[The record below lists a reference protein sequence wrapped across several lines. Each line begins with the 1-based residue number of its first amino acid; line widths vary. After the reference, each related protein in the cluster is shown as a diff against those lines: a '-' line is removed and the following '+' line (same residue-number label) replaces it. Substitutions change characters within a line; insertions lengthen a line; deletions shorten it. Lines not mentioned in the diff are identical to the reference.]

1 MNSGKIENIGN
12 FIISKKIYKNK
23 RKYTLGKYY
32 EKSPFSSEEFYF
44 FPTKND
50 WKIIRKN
57 IPTINLYI
65 TQKCN
70 SFCKLCFMNSSP
82 IVSKKFDLSLNEIR
96 SILKKIGK
104 KKRVVLIGGEPTVRD
119 DLPEIIKLIRKS
131 GNYPILYTN
140 GLKLSDIKYVKL
152 LKKAGLKQVI
162 ITFDGFNPKVTETLR
177 GSKGEHL
184 LKIMALRNLEAE
196 RILTFI
202 SMTVAKG
209 VNENEIKRV
218 IDYAIKS
225 VKRHGVIRHVMIYG
239 ATITK
244 GGRYLLPK
252 ETEINAYELLKLV
265 ARSNKD
271 IKTTYLCEFKKLL
284 INFYNFSKKIG
295 YPIPIASEGFIGFYK
310 VGSLRELI
318 PTRELKKI
326 NKIWEKNKV
335 LAIIKTIFKIGLFEA
350 VKMIMFPFDY
360 LLNSNM
366 LIISLGNVNNEHNFK
381 PIDAGCVGIEKNR
394 KTRRV
399 MIQSFNYTA
408 PGAEAVGEIM

>member
-1 MNSGKIENIGN
+1 MKDKTVFLME
-12 FIISKKIYKNK
+12 KKPSYKHSLNE
-23 RKYTLGKYY
+23 Y
-32 EKSPFSSEEFYF
+32 EEIPFSSKQFYF

-50 WKIIRKN
+50 WKIVRKT
-57 IPTINLYI
+57 IPTINIYI
-65 TQKCN
+65 TQRCN

-82 IVSKKFDLSLNEIR
+82 IVSRKFDLSLNEIR

-104 KKRVVLIGGEPTVRD
+104 RKRIVLMGGEPTVRE

-162 ITFDGFNPKVTETLR
+162 ITFDGFDPNVTETLR
-177 GSKGEHL
+177 GSKSEYF

-218 IDYAIKS
+218 IDYAINS
-225 VKRHGVIRHVMIYG
+225 VKRRGVIRHVMMYG

-244 GGRYLLPK
+244 DGRYLLPK
-252 ETEINAYELLKLV
+252 ETEMSDIELLRLV
-265 ARSNKD
+265 AKSNKN
-271 IKTTYLCEFKKLL
+271 IKISYLIEFKKLL
-284 INFYNFSKKIG
+284 INFYNLFKKIG
-295 YPIPIASEGFIGFYK
+295 YPIPIASGGVIGFYK
-310 VGSLRELI
+310 VGSLKELI
-318 PTRELKKI
+318 PTKELKKI
-326 NKIWEKNKV
+326 NKMWEKNKV
-335 LAIIKTIFKIGLFEA
+335 LAILKTIFNIGLFEA
-350 VKMIMFPFDY
+350 IRMIMFPFEY

-366 LIISLGNVNNEHNFK
+366 LIISLGNVNNEYNFK
-381 PIDAGCVGIEKNR
+381 PIDAGCIGIEKNR
-394 KTRRV
+394 KTGRV
-399 MIQSFNYTA
+399 IIQSFSYSNV
-408 PGAEAVGEIM
+408 PRSEVVGTEPS

>member
-1 MNSGKIENIGN
+1 MKDKIVFLMEKKPS
-12 FIISKKIYKNK
+12 SKHFLNE
-23 RKYTLGKYY
+23 Y
-32 EKSPFSSEEFYF
+32 EETPFSSKQFYF

-50 WKIIRKN
+50 WKIIRKKVS
-57 IPTINLYI
+57 TINLYI
-65 TQKCN
+65 TQRCN

-82 IVSKKFDLSLNEIR
+82 LVSKSFDLSIEEIK
-96 SILKKIGK
+96 SILNRIGK
-104 KKRVVLIGGEPTVRD
+104 RKRVVLMGGEPTVRE

-140 GLKLSDIKYVKL
+140 GLKLSDIKYVRL

-162 ITFDGFNPKVTETLR
+162 ITFDGFDPKVTETLR
-177 GSKGEHL
+177 GSKGEYL

-225 VKRHGVIRHVMIYG
+225 VKRHGAVRHVMIYG

-252 ETEINAYELLKLV
+252 ETEMNAYELLKLV
-265 ARSNKD
+265 TRSNKD
-271 IKTTYLCEFKKLL
+271 IKMTYLFEFKKLL
-284 INFYNFSKKIG
+284 INFYNLFKKIG
-295 YPIPIASEGFIGFYK
+295 YPIPVASGGFIGFYK
-310 VGSLRELI
+310 VGSLKELI
-318 PTRELKKI
+318 PIRELKKI
-326 NKIWEKNKV
+326 NKMWEKNKV

-350 VKMIMFPFDY
+350 VKMIMLPFEY

-366 LIISLGNVNNEHNFK
+366 LIISLGNVNNEYNFR
-381 PIDAGCVGIEKNR
+381 PIDTGCIGIEKNR
-394 KTRRV
+394 K
-399 MIQSFNYTA
+399 N
-408 PGAEAVGEIM
+408 